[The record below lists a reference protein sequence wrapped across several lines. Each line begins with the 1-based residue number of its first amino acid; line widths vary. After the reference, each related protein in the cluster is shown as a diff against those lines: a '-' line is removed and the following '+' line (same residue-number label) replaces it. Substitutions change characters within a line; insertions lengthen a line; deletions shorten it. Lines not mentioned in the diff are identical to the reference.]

1 MPPRYGPA
9 TAGEVL
15 ALVRH
20 GPTTRAAIGR
30 TTGLSRTAVAARV
43 DGLLRTGL
51 VAEGDVVPSGGGR
64 PAGTLRFRAEGGVV
78 LAAAIGRSRS
88 QLAVCNLAGE
98 VLAND
103 EADQEPGTG
112 PEELM
117 PRVVG
122 RLSALLSEAKVRDG
136 SVRAVGL
143 SIPGSADFEGGAS
156 LDVPILPG
164 WNGVPLAPW
173 FAPLTD
179 APVFVD
185 NDANVMAAAE
195 REALLRDHRDLL
207 LLKASTGLGLGVVV
221 DGRLVRGAWGTAGEL
236 GHVRVAGAEG
246 LPCRCGATG
255 CLETVAAGWAL
266 VQQMQETGSDVRHV
280 RDLVARAADGD
291 AAARS
296 LLRESGRKVGEA
308 LAAVV
313 TLLGPEAVVV
323 GGDMA
328 VAYDV
333 YVAGLRETL
342 HAHALPVVTRN
353 LELLPSTHGEMG
365 GVVGCAVMALDEVLS
380 ADAVDALVVAAR

>member
-1 MPPRYGPA
+1 MPQRYGPA

-15 ALVRH
+15 ALIRE
-20 GPTTRAAIGR
+20 GASTRSEIGR
-30 TTGLSRTAVAARV
+30 TTGLSRTAVAARI
-43 DGLLRTGL
+43 DGLMRTGL
-51 VAEGDVVPSGGGR
+51 VTEGETAPSAGGR

-98 VLAND
+98 VLAAD
-103 EADQEPGTG
+103 EEDRTPGAA
-112 PEELM
+112 PEDLM
-117 PRVVG
+117 PQVVERLAALMRQARVREG
-122 RLSALLSEAKVRDG
+122 A
-136 SVRAVGL
+136 VRAVGL
-143 SIPGSADFEGGAS
+143 SIPGSADFAAGVS
-156 LDVPILPG
+156 LDAPTLPG

-195 REALLRDHRDLL
+195 RDGHLRHHRNLL
-207 LLKASTGLGLGVVV
+207 LLKASTGLGLGIVV
-221 DGRLVRGAWGTAGEL
+221 DGRLVRGGWGAVGEL

-246 LPCRCGATG
+246 LACRCGSFG

-266 VQQMQETGSDVRHV
+266 VQQLSGGGREVAHV
-280 RDLVARAADGD
+280 RELVAHALDGD

-296 LLRESGRKVGEA
+296 LLRESGRRVGEA
-308 LAAVV
+308 LAVVV
-313 TLLGPEAVVV
+313 TLLNPEAVVV

-328 VAYDV
+328 AAYDI

-342 HAHALPVVTRN
+342 HAGALPVVTRD
-353 LELLPSTHGEMG
+353 LELLPSTHGATSG
-365 GVVGCAVMALDEVLS
+365 LVGCAAMALDEVLS
-380 ADAVDALVVAAR
+380 VRAVDELVVASR